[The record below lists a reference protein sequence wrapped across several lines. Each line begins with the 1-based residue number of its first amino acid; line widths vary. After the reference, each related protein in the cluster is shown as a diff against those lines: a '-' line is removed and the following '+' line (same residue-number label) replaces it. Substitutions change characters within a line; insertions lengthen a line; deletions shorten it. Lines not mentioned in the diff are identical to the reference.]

1 MKMNLQKNMF
11 DRRLRYKM
19 YKDGKKWVFASMAT
33 LSLIGAFLAGGTA
46 HADDQDVD
54 HSQTVDTSEQGNA
67 PNSESVV
74 VLSATPAS
82 SDATSEIVA
91 SSASEASSSAQTSSA
106 DAKGETSAS
115 LSAQSEALQSSD
127 ARTGETRSVASET
140 SATSSVATSSVA
152 SSASQASSAA
162 SSTASSTAVSSVA
175 SSAAGASYSVD
186 SAKSVAVVVTSI
198 VAEMHSVAAADSA
211 AIAASTTDNVV
222 RNTAM
227 EALVAHVVEEAS
239 GVAQSLNSAQYQ
251 ADHVKVEYANM
262 LMMTVYNVV
271 NNMTFELQQAIQ
283 MAAADKRGV
292 QEDVLERAQTAY
304 VNLDVSRFNASAK
317 LSAYGDLIVDA
328 PTNQFAKVVADLK
341 ATGLYDDFRF
351 VVDPVLDIAIN
362 NATNA
367 TTDAGKTDKANILGY
382 NATQIYNEFVTGG
395 TASKT
400 TTSTAKEGTGLTTW
414 TSNPSDDPTTTKKDG
429 YANPMTAKNMTDSE
443 IQDQLNSTQITADS
457 KDDTQYYN
465 LTGVKTSSGYEAAV
479 KPVAGNV
486 TYKYQMSLSGNFT
499 ITGKFFMSNH
509 SDSRVTKLPTVAG
522 QQNAFQGGA
531 AYPAGDFLG
540 LFLSPTDPG
549 TVGGT
554 NGDLGIGGLPDAVA
568 FGIDFFYNSNKGD
581 QQFGGYTNETA
592 LKNNYPVVGFRTT
605 DSTGTLTNGSTT
617 GTYSGAGYSGTGGL
631 MYTKN
636 TSSGSTYSSTTQ
648 NTVPQSILT
657 TGLPYF
663 LSYDA
668 KTHILTASLPKP
680 GSDSTPDASTDYV
693 TWQYKLSDALLARG
707 VLSIGLLGVTG
718 GNGAVMQASIDVS
731 QTDLVTG
738 KEMNFTGALVGKQ
751 VTVHYVD
758 ANGNKLADDTSF
770 TANVGSKI
778 GVANISPNYTID
790 DVAYGAPDM
799 GSLGIDSSKYN
810 LISAND
816 VTVSG
821 SKSNDIT
828 LVYGTRQTAT
838 VRYLLQDPVTNATSR
853 ASLSDVVLNGW
864 SNQAFSTAANYNK
877 ITTSVPGYSV
887 NTYYLTHDANFDT
900 IDDATKTQMIYLYL
914 VPNKQT
920 VTTTVKGLPT
930 SYTKQIQDGTTTQ
943 SVYTDAVY
951 NVVTPDDVAGYSV
964 QVTDASGKVV
974 YSKPY
979 NDKATVNKLSNIL
992 VPAAAANTN
1001 TAYTI
1006 TYTALSD
1013 SVKVFFTY
1021 TDPATHQKK
1030 PIDTK
1035 LIGLK
1040 TIANQPIQYTADGAP
1055 YIVMTGVTDQT
1066 VNFADIEN
1074 VAGGYSWDGQT
1085 PTVTNSKTKTT
1096 STAVVMTPDV
1106 EDAVTVNFT
1115 QAEVIATIYY
1125 LVERKDAKGNTYY
1138 ERFAPLGSGTAS
1150 TFIYKGYANTAM
1162 PADPATES
1170 QLYPSVS
1177 GYKFV
1182 RMNDGDNKE
1191 VVDATDA
1198 NGVTNVLSQLPI
1210 NVTSDTPIDDTPVGQ
1225 LTDADYLLTAG
1236 HASTKILTV
1245 NNWNNNVF
1253 VIYQAQP
1260 QTALV
1265 RYVDQNGNAVPVPDS
1280 APKTITGYTGAD
1292 YLKFGSYT
1300 DKNKM
1305 TQAVTKEIL
1314 TPSVTGYDTPTIT
1327 DTASVAGKVNSGKV
1341 DSEGQIIWTPQS
1353 VEVTNSGVFG
1363 TQNTTVITV
1372 VYQAQPQRATVS
1384 YVDNNGRAVIYTD
1397 ASGKPYSKTDVTGN
1411 VVDFGVNPDLP
1422 TELSGTTNENL
1433 VGKVT
1438 DAMKKAPAGYAY
1450 ASTTADAVF
1459 DDKPDNQ
1466 GDTQQVKVNF
1476 IAQAQTATV
1485 KYVYGTVDAN
1495 GKFTALGNVPN
1506 NLAVSL
1512 QGVTGQKLEDASQY
1526 GDAVT
1531 NKKIAGYTRVGIE
1544 QGNGVF
1550 LAGDNTIT
1558 VEYTAD
1564 EATLRVLYYLLD
1576 SDNKANSYQMSTR
1589 DSKLMWPGDVPT
1601 GLTADQL
1608 ADYQKTYTFEPGGTP
1623 AISLTALQ
1631 GLHTDDKIT
1640 LTNPS
1645 FKGYTLSTV
1654 DTDLSGLTLLS
1665 DGSYA
1670 VKAGT
1675 NAIAYYFRANM
1686 QIANVA
1692 FVDQQGNPIKGQD
1705 TRQVSGPSDSPI
1717 NTDNKIQGWTKT
1729 DDTISYFDD
1738 IDDVDGKSSQ
1748 STVNV
1753 PYAPDP
1759 QWRAI
1764 DVTYPAALGK
1774 ENITTPVVTDKS
1786 WTGQQFGK
1794 FDLKDYIVPGYTLL
1808 VDGSAMNELPAED
1821 ADATD
1826 NALDATTDA
1835 QVQVRHITYRADA
1848 APLVVHYYLQTADG
1862 KKTTTS
1868 VLPDSTYTDVKY
1880 VTDAVVDVTG
1890 LHAAVTAPTGYLVS
1904 DDMDV
1909 SGLKKSAAGVYT
1921 ENVGTNE
1928 ITFYLKAN
1936 KAKIDVTYTSDNT
1949 ADGLARF
1956 NDQVKQLN
1964 LTSSLE
1970 GYVGQNVNEVT
1981 GYEALLNQK
1990 VAGYSFGKAT
2000 INGVDYNTLEGA
2012 LAAVDELKIPT
2023 MDDQGNITNANNT
2036 IQITFAADEQRVN
2049 VEFYVNQYANVV
2061 ENGVLTKK
2069 SIGSPEKMP
2078 GSDQQTI
2085 TIAGRTNEAVS
2096 YAAIQK
2102 YLSDATSGFTKYV
2115 YDQTEGKNQAPSDQV
2130 SVFDADANV
2139 DQVVK
2144 LAYEGKSTTYVAIL
2158 LSTDQAS
2165 AFSSTKTTDFL
2176 GVQQYLKAAD
2186 GTLIRDSKGNPISI
2200 VGKDTSGYLVPLG
2213 MGNNSTSIVKN
2224 LGNFSIAKS
2233 TTDTTPLIMVETTA
2247 GTENPWSNV
2256 MTISGTASAPAAA
2269 QTASGTGNS
2278 IVVVKVNNATIQLP
2292 GTTETIP
2299 YGSGVDS
2306 KGNPGQSTWNYFYV
2320 TMRVQKDANG
2330 QTVYVDEQTGKTYTA
2345 ADLSSGKTVI
2355 SRTET
2360 GLDLALDGYF
2370 YDTSGQ
2376 NSISYPGVYYN
2387 GSYGYVSDQSPWAIA
2402 YTTLPSQVQAG
2413 DDNSAQWI
2421 TSARDSTK
2429 PVYGVFYYLKDAMQR
2444 LDVSYKTTD
2453 GKSLHDT
2460 LSITGK
2466 ANTDVSTSE
2475 NYQDALDIDKALQ
2488 SSGYRRVSTADPMA
2502 GLKFDTV
2509 GVLPQVDS
2517 SNHIKYDGKG
2527 NVLFDTNGDYVP
2539 QDVTYVYQ
2547 PYVQQAKVKV
2557 QILDDAGKVVCEK
2570 EIPLADG
2577 IVGGTID
2584 TSSVT
2589 QGMKGYHLVRN
2600 DLAKTN
2606 TYNATGG
2613 QDSGVDSD
2621 PDVLYLQY
2629 VRDKQAVQV
2638 NFVDANGKTLQNSV
2652 LLTNDDATSAGSK
2665 IDYATVVK
2673 TIPGYK
2679 TILSDATLAQTNFD
2693 LVDNHGEMGSD
2704 GTQAGFD
2711 ATPKQ
2716 LNIVYQADAA
2726 KINVVYRVQ
2735 QMAQDGTPIPGVFK
2749 TVTPSGTQSSIVGN
2763 FDGTY
2768 TLQTYNPDLAKQG
2781 YTFDDTL
2788 SGAITWSDGK
2798 TETGVDTLGDVTT
2811 YPNGAGPDGITKQG
2825 AISKTYTFD
2834 ENDTQDTARTVYVTY
2849 RPEKYVFDIVYLV
2862 VDSTGNHHDVLVQE
2876 SGYAGGFY
2884 SYNSPTLPLPAYIT
2898 AGADQGNL
2906 NGPYGPQVNGFGLV
2920 WDATAGK
2927 WTDPDG
2933 LDTLRDEHDNVISV
2947 KPHLVIRY
2955 TPKTMSVT
2963 ANYVLVD
2970 KNGNPVKGVVD
2981 PSKPAEG
2988 DNLADVYV
2996 HGNAVSTGA
3005 MGNAIVE
3012 DKDWYAV
3019 DTNGTVDK
3027 TKEITNIEESIKGY
3041 KLVNAGGDWTSSA
3054 LTFDFDADGDGAHD
3068 IVPATWQAYVK
3079 YAQDV
3084 YEPYRLKQNAE
3095 ADAFNKANAVDIAAG
3110 KIAAESKLEAWN
3122 LDNIQSTWSELGW
3135 NQNNNYDAV
3144 EYNEAAKKFNVD
3156 NADQIKLGVEAGGLA
3171 ERNIVDTTKTSI
3183 VHEYQPAVNYVTFK
3197 YQVDPTITY
3206 TYKDSKG
3213 NVIDKGETVEGADG
3227 NLRYKSDN
3235 SPYIIHVTPTML
3247 VNGGGEYTV
3256 KDTEADIAG
3265 FTRSDSGA
3273 LTFTAQPQKVVTS
3286 YVVDEANSAATKA
3299 ALTDKLPGT
3308 DAVMVDPTTYN
3319 VAADGTKT
3327 AVAGTDYTVNAT
3339 GKGAIPAGYI
3349 VSGIS
3354 YNGKTI
3360 AVYNPTLKAL
3370 VAGDD
3375 SAGTTVFTEAQE
3387 AVLAK
3392 SDAQPENDVVYTLLA
3407 KPQPLKVTYSY
3418 TTAGP
3423 TGWTAPKD
3431 AIKPSVA
3438 APETVQT
3445 DDTYTVEV
3453 PTVDGYKASI
3463 KVTEADGTST
3473 TYAATDFAKL
3483 TTADFTMPDGGR
3495 KYDVVYTPLQHN
3507 LNISYQMP
3515 ANSVP
3520 MTQTTAP
3527 TQIVYTDQ
3535 KVDLNKQF
3543 GNADGPLAS
3552 LIPVGYR
3559 VSRIVVNGVDQAKQ
3573 TWLDS
3578 GAVMQNA
3585 DNTIVYVL
3593 SAMPQNLQV
3602 NYIFKNGNDNV
3613 SDAAKKKLD
3622 GLTFK
3627 QTTPAGNAYAT
3638 TLDKNSY
3645 ATNATFNLNVPTI
3658 DGYKAVVTMGG
3669 QSVSATNITM
3679 LGTGMTF
3686 DVTYV
3691 PQAQAVT
3698 KSFNGP
3704 AAALNRIAKADRTK
3718 VISDET
3724 TTATDLS
3731 FTVPADGPSDVP
3743 AGYKIDH
3750 ITVDGKNVNS
3760 GDTFKVLAIV
3770 AGTTNNNIEYWLV
3783 PTEQLVTVDYQYI
3796 PTDETKYPNWQ
3807 RPETTI
3813 EPGTTET
3820 KYATDSQYTIP
3831 VTVVPGYTAEI
3842 VEIAA
3847 TATFSD
3853 AGVKTLNDYSGAQMA
3868 KTFTMD
3874 SVSHHYV
3881 VLYTPNKQTM
3891 NVYFKMAKVD
3901 ANGNYDVTQADSFAD
3916 ANGAAPGQITGFS
3929 DESVDSAYVAK
3940 HVVSEGVDMPTVAG
3954 YKIANADKPY
3964 VPDARFDTDETK
3976 PQKAYYFYTPDK
3988 VQKAN
3993 LTFTYA
3999 QGYDATAAPKL
4010 PAALSVK
4017 DGLTGT
4023 LVSFTKADGSTLK
4036 DADLYVPGY
4045 TYVISSPDNGY
4056 TSLTN
4061 LPKYTDADDVQ
4072 EFTVTY
4078 TPIMQQVGFIQ
4089 TGLDTTPAG
4098 LPKLVGYTGGKLG
4111 TDWAASAVDVD
4122 GNTEYGVVTANSSF
4136 DDVQP
4141 MLHVAGYE
4149 DPTFTV
4155 NYSDGTKDEIK
4166 TWAELK
4172 DVTLAMKAGATSDH
4186 ELTVK
4191 SITVN
4196 YTKSNQEAVVRNLVG
4211 TGDAQVDNFAGKN
4224 WLGTGL
4230 SGTAITLNVTDA
4242 DLAAFKPGY
4251 SYTVNGFATL
4261 ADALANNAK
4270 YDYTDN
4276 GSATAADDSEKTYF
4290 DVVYTA
4296 NQQSVP
4302 VNYVVKDSK
4311 GNTLSGD
4318 KLLFTKN
4325 FSNIVG
4331 KTDESFSD
4339 ADVMTLTSDAMK
4351 QAGYAVA
4358 ILDSK
4363 GNAIPNTMNPD
4374 ELIATLKS
4382 MSFSMA
4388 TQAQWQDGFT
4398 VQYSPLAT
4406 KAMVHY
4412 QVDASVTNKPTVSA
4426 DTPIN
4431 GFVGENYEFNAIPK
4445 IPGYTI
4451 LVTRDDGALN
4461 DKGNYDATQNSISG
4475 TFNAAD
4481 IAEDA
4486 VANYT
4491 VTYIPSSQNIK
4502 LHYDVTEPAGMSVPD
4517 NVILPG
4523 DSTPAVTTDTA
4534 YSLSSKP
4541 TPGYVI
4547 SGVRV
4552 NNLDS
4557 SGNYVKTE
4565 YSLAEIE
4572 NMPTKTVDQQTAGMK
4587 IYELPN
4593 GATVALSEFNAAG
4606 VPSVVTFGNTAK
4618 VANDGQLQTS
4628 SYDVVLTPTEQQYTA
4643 DYSWADATA
4652 PHGDKT
4658 LHANVAATLVYT
4670 DQGYSL
4676 EVPGVAG
4683 YKVSVEGKAA
4693 NGSLTGDIAKRIV
4706 NGKLALQMGSENIDY
4721 KIVYTAL
4728 PQYIKISYDTSL
4740 LTDAELADV
4749 KAKQTDL
4756 TDGSIDGQTDLKLND
4771 ATNVTYANAMVNVPD
4786 GYIFMVV
4793 DAKGQVVDTT
4803 GASMTD
4809 DSKGPFL
4816 VDQAKT
4822 LDLSQLTNTFAVDAD
4837 GKLLNDTYRVIY
4849 VPAMQD
4855 QDITF
4860 VTPVDPITNKAT
4872 EVPALPQ
4879 RSAGTKIAFGNLDL
4893 SAQEIPGYT
4902 MQIHK
4907 ATATGELVTVDDL
4920 ANELADSTAA
4930 NFETNDKGEIS
4941 SVDTAPQNYV
4951 VTYVANKDQKASL
4964 KIVNKP
4970 VSASDLS
4977 IVDPITNGETDAK
4990 VNFGITQK
4998 DLYVPG
5004 YTFVVTLDGD
5014 KDAEPVNI
5022 DDLFFT
5028 RDETDNQAYTVTYT
5042 PISQTV
5048 HVNYL
5053 PGGLTAEQQASVPGS
5068 VADFTLS
5075 GNTDTAYASATVSG
5089 ATSAVV
5095 SGRPGYTFEITAGT
5109 GSSASV
5115 VVSSAASDT
5124 SYDFAGSSAGSF
5136 VVSGVADSMGV
5147 ASSEGLVTPEYDVTY
5162 TALPQEMNVTYSVAG
5177 DVTDAQ
5183 QKYVDATTTDNPKV
5197 MTATT
5202 DALLSVATATTMIIR
5217 HVDGYTFMIY
5227 KKKADGT
5234 RGEALDMKPQTS
5246 DFDLATNA
5254 LTSGQ
5259 LFAVGADGKLTMPGY
5274 DVVYTPD
5281 QQKAT
5286 VVFKDLTTGETLT
5299 ASEVALTGT
5308 SDGDM
5313 DFTDAKV
5320 TLAGL
5325 EAKHYYVVTD
5335 LPASEAFDH
5344 ADNENQTITVE
5355 LRHEIADHS
5364 ETKTVTSTVT
5374 YEGVKPAQAAS
5385 EKTATVTHTYQTDEV
5400 TDDRI
5405 QAADSAK
5412 YADDAK
5418 YKADT
5423 YAVATDDDATIDAQ
5437 MGDLTFSDVK
5447 SPVVPGYTAD
5457 KLTVQNKTATK
5468 VAADG
5473 TVGYDDVQSVVTYA
5487 PNDQTVKVHYDNTDL
5502 TPNQQNSVPN
5512 GGSDFT
5518 LTGKTDAP
5526 YETATVN
5533 GGPTTVPAVPGY
5545 TFTVTSNGKTTFTS
5559 DDKNPTYDFKSATD
5573 GHVFTVTEDGLT
5585 DGDYTITY
5593 TPNEVTGQVI
5603 VIDDE
5608 KNESI
5613 QTDNLNGKTDAD
5625 VVYDSAATIKNFTDQ
5640 GYVLVSNDLSDAKTY
5655 NADDAN
5661 NRFEIHLKHNTADG
5675 TGTPTTTVRHT
5686 TITTPDGKTTT
5697 VDQTVEVTPHFSVDQ
5712 VTKTR
5717 VPDGDLADKTKYDN
5731 TETPWFEENDKTPE
5745 GTVGVTDFDKK
5756 TGTPTFG
5763 DVDVPNVPGYTVV
5776 RTNEPNGD
5784 QTVTYTANEA
5794 KAQVV
5799 YVDDTT
5805 SDTLKTADIKGVT
5818 DAEMD
5823 YNSDDVIADYK
5834 SQGYVLVSDGF
5845 AEGTKYDNVDD
5856 SKTDSQVFEVHL
5868 KHNTADGTDTP
5879 TTVVRHTTITT
5890 PDGKTTTVDQTVDVT
5905 PHFSVDQVTKTRVPD
5920 EELDNDKKY
5929 DNTETPWFE
5938 ENDKTP
5944 EGTVGATDF
5953 DKNTGTPTFGDVD
5966 VPDVP
5971 GYTIVRTPN
5980 DPAKPNGDQT
5990 VTYAA
5995 NEAKVQVVYV
6005 DDVTG
6010 DTLKTVDVKG
6020 VTDAKID
6027 YNSDDVIADY
6037 ESQGYVLVSDGF
6049 AEGTKYDNIDDS
6061 KTDSQVFEVHL
6072 KHNTADGTGEPTT
6085 VVRHTT
6091 IKTPHGEPTT
6101 VDQTVEV
6108 TPHFSVDQVTKTR
6121 VPDDELNDKTK
6132 YDNTETPW
6140 FEEHDKTPTGT
6151 TGATDFDKN
6160 TGTPTFGDVDV
6171 PEVPGY
6177 TVVRT
6182 PNDPSQPNG
6191 DQTVTYTANGVTGQ
6205 VVVIDDATGKPVQT
6219 DELTGNTDAD
6229 VVYDSAAT
6237 IKHFTDMGYVL
6248 VSNDLSDAKMYN
6260 ADDAKN
6266 RFEIH
6271 LKHNTADG
6279 TGTPTTT
6286 VRHTTITTP
6295 DGKKTT
6301 VDQTIEITPHYSVDQ
6316 VTGERVPDG
6325 DLDDKTKYDNTE
6337 TPWFEEHDKTPD
6349 GTNGVTGFDKKTG
6362 TPTFGDVD
6370 VPEVPG
6376 YTPVRTS
6383 EPNGD
6388 QTVTYV
6394 ANYVTGK
6401 VVVIDDVTGATLRT
6415 DDLAGKTDANVDYDS
6430 AATIKNFTDKGYVLV
6445 SNDLSDAKTYNF
6457 DAAKNVFEIHLK
6469 HDTMD
6474 GTGTP
6479 TTVVRHTTIQT
6490 PDGKTVTVEQI
6501 VEVTPHYSVD
6511 KVTGERVP
6519 DDQLGDDTKY
6529 ANTETPWFESH
6540 DKTSTDITGM
6550 TGFDE
6555 KTGTPTFGEV
6565 AVPTIPGYKMVRTN
6579 EPNGDQVVTFVP
6591 DGSAVV
6597 ETSNNVQPVATV
6609 ATPQTTIAT
6618 PSRMIPMNNVVA
6630 GTPAPT
6636 TNTVDGELPVFVE
6649 TVNNTPVVN
6658 KDNLWIHEIPDDKD
6672 GDIAN
6677 LNSLND
6683 MSWRTSDPYLVAM
6696 LIAALAAAGMFG
6708 VLLAFYRRREAV
6720 ERKLAERRED

>member
-1 MKMNLQKNMF
+1 M
-11 DRRLRYKM
+11 
-19 YKDGKKWVFASMAT
+19 
-33 LSLIGAFLAGGTA
+33 
-46 HADDQDVD
+46 
-54 HSQTVDTSEQGNA
+54 
-67 PNSESVV
+67 
-74 VLSATPAS
+74 
-82 SDATSEIVA
+82 
-91 SSASEASSSAQTSSA
+91 
-106 DAKGETSAS
+106 
-115 LSAQSEALQSSD
+115 
-127 ARTGETRSVASET
+127 
-140 SATSSVATSSVA
+140 
-152 SSASQASSAA
+152 
-162 SSTASSTAVSSVA
+162 
-175 SSAAGASYSVD
+175 
-186 SAKSVAVVVTSI
+186 
-198 VAEMHSVAAADSA
+198 
-211 AIAASTTDNVV
+211 
-222 RNTAM
+222 
-227 EALVAHVVEEAS
+227 
-239 GVAQSLNSAQYQ
+239 
-251 ADHVKVEYANM
+251 
-262 LMMTVYNVV
+262 
-271 NNMTFELQQAIQ
+271 
-283 MAAADKRGV
+283 
-292 QEDVLERAQTAY
+292 
-304 VNLDVSRFNASAK
+304 
-317 LSAYGDLIVDA
+317 
-328 PTNQFAKVVADLK
+328 
-341 ATGLYDDFRF
+341 
-351 VVDPVLDIAIN
+351 
-362 NATNA
+362 
-367 TTDAGKTDKANILGY
+367 
-382 NATQIYNEFVTGG
+382 
-395 TASKT
+395 
-400 TTSTAKEGTGLTTW
+400 
-414 TSNPSDDPTTTKKDG
+414 
-429 YANPMTAKNMTDSE
+429 
-443 IQDQLNSTQITADS
+443 
-457 KDDTQYYN
+457 
-465 LTGVKTSSGYEAAV
+465 
-479 KPVAGNV
+479 
-486 TYKYQMSLSGNFT
+486 
-499 ITGKFFMSNH
+499 
-509 SDSRVTKLPTVAG
+509 
-522 QQNAFQGGA
+522 
-531 AYPAGDFLG
+531 
-540 LFLSPTDPG
+540 
-549 TVGGT
+549 
-554 NGDLGIGGLPDAVA
+554 
-568 FGIDFFYNSNKGD
+568 
-581 QQFGGYTNETA
+581 
-592 LKNNYPVVGFRTT
+592 KNNYPVVGFRTT
-605 DSTGTLTNGSTT
+605 DSTGTLTNGATT

-636 TSSGSTYSSTTQ
+636 TSTGSTYSSSTAD
-648 NTVPQSILT
+648 TVPQSILT

-668 KTHILTASLPKP
+668 KTHVLTASLPKP

-731 QTDLVTG
+731 QTDPVTG

-979 NDKATVNKLSNIL
+979 NDKASVNKLSNIL

-1006 TYTALSD
+1006 TYKALSD

-1066 VNFADIEN
+1066 VNFSDIEN

-1085 PTVTNSKTKTT
+1085 PTVTDSKTKTT

-1182 RMNDGDNKE
+1182 RMNPDGT
-1191 VVDATDA
+1191 VVDATA
-1198 NGVTNVLSQLPI
+1198 NGVTNVLSRLPI
-1210 NVTSDTPIDDTPVGQ
+1210 QVTSDTPIDNTPVDQ
-1225 LTDADYLLTAG
+1225 LTDADYILNEG
-1236 HASTKILTV
+1236 HESTQILTV
-1245 NNWNNNVF
+1245 NNWDNNVF

-1300 DKNKM
+1300 DKNGT
-1305 TQAVTKEIL
+1305 TQTVSKAIL

-1372 VYQAQPQRATVS
+1372 VYQAQPQRAAVS

-1512 QGVTGQKLEDASQY
+1512 QGVTGQKFEDASQY

-1589 DSKLMWPGDVPT
+1589 DSKLMWPGDVPA

-1794 FDLKDYIVPGYTLL
+1794 FELTKYIVPGYTLL

-1826 NALDATTDA
+1826 NTLDATADA
-1835 QVQVRHITYRADA
+1835 QVQVHHITYRADA

-1880 VTDAVVDVTG
+1880 VTDAVVDVAG

-1909 SGLKKSAAGVYT
+1909 TGLKQSATGVYT

-1928 ITFYLKAN
+1928 LTFYLKAN

-1949 ADGLARF
+1949 ADGLTRF
-1956 NDQVKQLN
+1956 NDQVKKLN

-1970 GYVGQNVNEVT
+1970 GYVGQNVNEVS

-2012 LAAVDELKIPT
+2012 LAAVDELKIPA
-2023 MDDQGNITNANNT
+2023 MDDQGKITKANNT
-2036 IQITFAADEQRVN
+2036 IQIMYAADEQRVN

-2069 SIGSPEKMP
+2069 SIGNPEKMP

-2085 TIAGRTNEAVS
+2085 TIAGRTNETVS
-2096 YAAIQK
+2096 YTTIQK
-2102 YLSDATSGFTKYV
+2102 FLSDATSGFSKYV

-2186 GTLIRDSKGNPISI
+2186 GTLIRDSNGNPISI

-2233 TTDTTPLIMVETTA
+2233 TTDTTSLIMVETTA
-2247 GTENPWSNV
+2247 GTENPWANV
-2256 MTISGTASAPAAA
+2256 MTISGTASAPATA
-2269 QTASGTGNS
+2269 QTVAGTGNS
-2278 IVVVKVNNATIQLP
+2278 IVVVRVNNATIQLP

-2330 QTVYVDEQTGKTYTA
+2330 QTIYVDDQTGKTYTA

-2413 DDNSAQWI
+2413 DDNYAQFI

-2444 LDVSYKTTD
+2444 LDVSYQTTD
-2453 GKSLHDT
+2453 GKTLHDT

-2475 NYQDALDIDKALQ
+2475 KYQDALDIDKALQ

-2547 PYVQQAKVKV
+2547 PYVQQAKVRV
-2557 QILDDAGKVVCEK
+2557 QILDDDKNVVSTK
-2570 EIPLADG
+2570 DIPLADG

-2589 QGMKGYHLVRN
+2589 PGMTGYHLVRN
-2600 DLAKTN
+2600 DLAETH

-2613 QDSGVDSD
+2613 NDSGVDSD
-2621 PDVLYLQY
+2621 PDILYLQY

-2638 NFVDANGKTLQNSV
+2638 NFVVKDAEGNVTKTLKKSV
-2652 LLTNDDATSAGSK
+2652 LLTNDNATLAGTK
-2665 IDYATVVK
+2665 IDYSSIVK
-2673 TIPGYK
+2673 EIPGYS
-2679 TILSDATLAQTNFD
+2679 TVLSDATLAQTNFD

-2704 GTQAGFD
+2704 GTQAAFD

-2906 NGPYGPQVNGFGLV
+2906 NGPYGPQVNGFGLA
-2920 WDATAGK
+2920 WDATDGK

-3095 ADAFNKANAVDIAAG
+3095 ADAFNKVNAVDIAAG

-3273 LTFTAQPQKVVTS
+3273 LTFTRNAYVASGILPDTNINVTFTAQPQKVVTS

-3327 AVAGTDYTVNAT
+3327 AVVGTDYTVNAT
-3339 GKGAIPAGYI
+3339 GKGAIPAGYV

-3375 SAGTTVFTEAQE
+3375 PAGTAVFTEAQE

-3431 AIKPSVA
+3431 AIKPSVV
-3438 APETVQT
+3438 APETVRT
-3445 DDTYTVEV
+3445 DETYTVEV

-3463 KVTEADGTST
+3463 KVTEADGTSV
-3473 TYAATDFAKL
+3473 TYSSTDFEALKQ
-3483 TTADFTMPDGGR
+3483 TSSNFTMSDGGR
-3495 KYDVVYTPLQHN
+3495 EYDVVYTPLQHN
-3507 LNISYQMP
+3507 LNILYKMP

-3535 KVDLNKQF
+3535 KIDLKKQF
-3543 GNADGPLAS
+3543 SSEDGPLAS
-3552 LIPVGYR
+3552 LIPVGYC
-3559 VSRIVVNGVDQAKQ
+3559 VSRIVVNDVDQAKQ

-3613 SDAAKKKLD
+3613 NAAAKAKLD

-3627 QTTPAGNAYAT
+3627 QSTPTGNAYAT

-3691 PQAQAVT
+3691 PQAQTVT

-3724 TTATDLS
+3724 TTATDLP
-3731 FTVPADGPSDVP
+3731 FTVPSDGPSDVP

-3750 ITVDGKNVNS
+3750 IEVDGKTVVA
-3760 GDTFKVLAIV
+3760 GDTFKVLANV

-3796 PTDETKYPNWQ
+3796 PKDETKYPSWQ

-3820 KYATDSQYTIP
+3820 KYVTDSQYTIP

-3874 SVSHHYV
+3874 AVSHHYV

-3901 ANGNYDVTQADSFAD
+3901 ADGKYDVSQRDSFAD
-3916 ANGAAPGQITGFS
+3916 ANGVAPGQITGFS
-3929 DESVDSAYVAK
+3929 DEAVDSAYVVK
-3940 HVVSEGVDMPTVAG
+3940 HVASENVTMPTVAG
-3954 YKIANADKPY
+3954 YKIANETTPY
-3964 VPDARFDTDETK
+3964 VDASDSKFDTDDTT

-3993 LTFTYA
+3993 LMFTYA

-4010 PAALSVK
+4010 PAAFSVK

-4111 TDWAASAVDVD
+4111 TDWAASVVDAD

-4196 YTKSNQEAVVRNLVG
+4196 YTKSNQEAVVRNLVV

-4261 ADALANNAK
+4261 ADALANNDK

-4363 GNAIPNTMNPD
+4363 GNAIANTTNPD

-4572 NMPTKTVDQQTAGMK
+4572 NMLTKTVDQQTAGMK

-4593 GATVALSEFNAAG
+4593 GATVALGEFNAAG

-4658 LHANVAATLVYT
+4658 LHANVTATLVYT

-4693 NGSLTGDIAKRIV
+4693 NGSLTGDIANRIV

-4728 PQYIKISYDTSL
+4728 PQHIKISYDTSL

-4749 KAKQTDL
+4749 KANQTDL

-4771 ATNVTYANAMVNVPD
+4771 ATNVTYANATVNVPD

-4816 VDQAKT
+4816 VNQAKT
-4822 LDLSQLTNTFAVDAD
+4822 LDLSQLKNTFAVDAD

-4964 KIVNKP
+4964 KIANKP

-4977 IVDPITNGETDAK
+4977 LVDPITNGETDAK

-5320 TLAGL
+5320 TLVGLEAKHYYVVTDLPASEAFDHADNEDQTITVELRHEIADHSETKMVTSTVTYEGVKPAQAASEKTATVTHTYQTDEVTNDRILAADSAKYADDAKYKADTYAVATDDDATIDAQTGDLTFNDVKSPVVPGYTADKLTVQNKTATKVAADGTVSYDDVATVVNYTAHAQKATVVFKDLTTGETLTASDVALAGTSDGDMDFTDAKATLAGL

-5364 ETKTVTSTVT
+5364 ETKMVTSTVT

-5385 EKTATVTHTYQTDEV
+5385 EKTATITHTYQTDEV
-5400 TDDRI
+5400 TNDRI

-5423 YAVATDDDATIDAQ
+5423 YTVATDDDATIDAQ
-5437 MGDLTFSDVK
+5437 TGDLTFNDVK

-5487 PNDQTVKVHYDNTDL
+5487 PNDQTVKVHYDNTNL
-5502 TPNQQNSVPN
+5502 TPNQQHSVP
-5512 GGSDFT
+5512 GGESDFT
-5518 LTGKTDAP
+5518 MTGKTDTP
-5526 YETATVN
+5526 YDTATVK

-5545 TFTVTSNGKTTFTS
+5545 TFTVTSNGKTIFTS
-5559 DDKNPTYDFKSATD
+5559 DDKNPTYDFKTVTD
-5573 GHVFTVTEDGLT
+5573 GHKFTVTGDGLT

-5593 TPNEVTGQVI
+5593 TPKTVTGQVV
-5603 VIDDE
+5603 VIDDAT
-5608 KNESI
+5608 K
-5613 QTDNLNGKTDAD
+5613 QQVQDPDNLTGETDTD
-5625 VVYDSAATIKNFTDQ
+5625 VVYDSAATIKKYRDK
-5640 GYVLVSNDLSDAKTY
+5640 GYVLVSNDLSEAKTY
-5655 NADDAN
+5655 NADN
-5661 NRFEIHLKHNTADG
+5661 TMNHFEIHLKHRVADG
-5675 TGTPTTTVRHT
+5675 VGEPTTTVRRT
-5686 TITTPDGKTTT
+5686 TITTPDGNTTT
-5697 VDQTVEVTPHFSVDQ
+5697 VEQVVEVTPHYSVDQ
-5712 VTKTR
+5712 VTGER
-5717 VPDGDLADKTKYDN
+5717 VPDDDLNNKTKYDE
-5731 TETPWFEENDKTPE
+5731 TETPWFAPNDTTDKTVT
-5745 GTVGVTDFDKK
+5745 GVGVTGFDKT

-5763 DVDVPNVPGYTVV
+5763 DVTVPDVPGYTVV
-5776 RTNEPNGD
+5776 RTPVDTAKPNGD
-5784 QTVTYTANEA
+5784 QTVTYKANDA

-5805 SDTLKTADIKGVT
+5805 NATLRTDDVAGVT
-5818 DAEMD
+5818 DAEID
-5823 YNSDDVIADYK
+5823 YNSDDVIKDYVSK
-5834 SQGYVLVSDGF
+5834 GYVLVSDGF
-5845 AEGTKYDNVDD
+5845 AEGTKYDNADD
-5856 SKTDSQVFEVHL
+5856 TQTDSQV
-5868 KHNTADGTDTP
+5868 
-5879 TTVVRHTTITT
+5879 
-5890 PDGKTTTVDQTVDVT
+5890 
-5905 PHFSVDQVTKTRVPD
+5905 
-5920 EELDNDKKY
+5920 
-5929 DNTETPWFE
+5929 
-5938 ENDKTP
+5938 
-5944 EGTVGATDF
+5944 
-5953 DKNTGTPTFGDVD
+5953 
-5966 VPDVP
+5966 
-5971 GYTIVRTPN
+5971 
-5980 DPAKPNGDQT
+5980 
-5990 VTYAA
+5990 
-5995 NEAKVQVVYV
+5995 
-6005 DDVTG
+6005 
-6010 DTLKTVDVKG
+6010 
-6020 VTDAKID
+6020 
-6027 YNSDDVIADY
+6027 
-6037 ESQGYVLVSDGF
+6037 
-6049 AEGTKYDNIDDS
+6049 
-6061 KTDSQVFEVHL
+6061 
-6072 KHNTADGTGEPTT
+6072 
-6085 VVRHTT
+6085 
-6091 IKTPHGEPTT
+6091 
-6101 VDQTVEV
+6101 
-6108 TPHFSVDQVTKTR
+6108 
-6121 VPDDELNDKTK
+6121 
-6132 YDNTETPW
+6132 
-6140 FEEHDKTPTGT
+6140 
-6151 TGATDFDKN
+6151 
-6160 TGTPTFGDVDV
+6160 
-6171 PEVPGY
+6171 
-6177 TVVRT
+6177 
-6182 PNDPSQPNG
+6182 
-6191 DQTVTYTANGVTGQ
+6191 
-6205 VVVIDDATGKPVQT
+6205 
-6219 DELTGNTDAD
+6219 
-6229 VVYDSAAT
+6229 
-6237 IKHFTDMGYVL
+6237 
-6248 VSNDLSDAKMYN
+6248 
-6260 ADDAKN
+6260 
-6266 RFEIH
+6266 FEIH

-6301 VDQTIEITPHYSVDQ
+6301 VDQTVEITPHYSVDQ

-6349 GTNGVTGFDKKTG
+6349 GTNGVTGFDQSTG

-6401 VVVIDDVTGATLRT
+6401 VVVIDDVTGSTLRT

-6430 AATIKNFTDKGYVLV
+6430 AATIKNFMDKGYVLV

-6565 AVPTIPGYKMVRTN
+6565 AVPNIPGYKMVRTN
-6579 EPNGDQVVTFVP
+6579 EPNGDQVVTFVT

-6618 PSRMIPMNNVVA
+6618 PSRMTPMNNVVT

-6649 TVNNTPVVN
+6649 TVDNTPVVN

>member
-140 SATSSVATSSVA
+140 SSTSSVATSSVA

-1363 TQNTTVITV
+1363 TPNTTVITV

-1512 QGVTGQKLEDASQY
+1512 QGVTGQKFEDASQY

-1904 DDMDV
+1904 DHMDV

-2557 QILDDAGKVVCEK
+2557 QILDDAGKVVSEK

-3273 LTFTAQPQKVVTS
+3273 LTFTRNAYVASGILPDTNINVTFTAQPQKVVTS

-3750 ITVDGKNVNS
+3750 ITVDGKTVNS

-3831 VTVVPGYTAEI
+3831 VMVVPGYTAEI

-4363 GNAIPNTMNPD
+4363 GNAIANTMNPD

-4606 VPSVVTFGNTAK
+4606 VPSVLTFGNTAK

-5183 QKYVDATTTDNPKV
+5183 QKYV
-5197 MTATT
+5197 MQ
-5202 DALLSVATATTMIIR
+5202 LRQII
-5217 HVDGYTFMIY
+5217 
-5227 KKKADGT
+5227 
-5234 RGEALDMKPQTS
+5234 
-5246 DFDLATNA
+5246 
-5254 LTSGQ
+5254 
-5259 LFAVGADGKLTMPGY
+5259 
-5274 DVVYTPD
+5274 
-5281 QQKAT
+5281 
-5286 VVFKDLTTGETLT
+5286 
-5299 ASEVALTGT
+5299 
-5308 SDGDM
+5308 
-5313 DFTDAKV
+5313 
-5320 TLAGL
+5320 
-5325 EAKHYYVVTD
+5325 
-5335 LPASEAFDH
+5335 
-5344 ADNENQTITVE
+5344 
-5355 LRHEIADHS
+5355 LR
-5364 ETKTVTSTVT
+5364 
-5374 YEGVKPAQAAS
+5374 
-5385 EKTATVTHTYQTDEV
+5385 
-5400 TDDRI
+5400 
-5405 QAADSAK
+5405 
-5412 YADDAK
+5412 
-5418 YKADT
+5418 
-5423 YAVATDDDATIDAQ
+5423 
-5437 MGDLTFSDVK
+5437 L
-5447 SPVVPGYTAD
+5447 
-5457 KLTVQNKTATK
+5457 
-5468 VAADG
+5468 
-5473 TVGYDDVQSVVTYA
+5473 
-5487 PNDQTVKVHYDNTDL
+5487 
-5502 TPNQQNSVPN
+5502 
-5512 GGSDFT
+5512 
-5518 LTGKTDAP
+5518 
-5526 YETATVN
+5526 
-5533 GGPTTVPAVPGY
+5533 
-5545 TFTVTSNGKTTFTS
+5545 
-5559 DDKNPTYDFKSATD
+5559 
-5573 GHVFTVTEDGLT
+5573 
-5585 DGDYTITY
+5585 
-5593 TPNEVTGQVI
+5593 
-5603 VIDDE
+5603 
-5608 KNESI
+5608 
-5613 QTDNLNGKTDAD
+5613 
-5625 VVYDSAATIKNFTDQ
+5625 
-5640 GYVLVSNDLSDAKTY
+5640 
-5655 NADDAN
+5655 
-5661 NRFEIHLKHNTADG
+5661 
-5675 TGTPTTTVRHT
+5675 
-5686 TITTPDGKTTT
+5686 
-5697 VDQTVEVTPHFSVDQ
+5697 
-5712 VTKTR
+5712 
-5717 VPDGDLADKTKYDN
+5717 
-5731 TETPWFEENDKTPE
+5731 
-5745 GTVGVTDFDKK
+5745 
-5756 TGTPTFG
+5756 
-5763 DVDVPNVPGYTVV
+5763 
-5776 RTNEPNGD
+5776 
-5784 QTVTYTANEA
+5784 
-5794 KAQVV
+5794 
-5799 YVDDTT
+5799 
-5805 SDTLKTADIKGVT
+5805 
-5818 DAEMD
+5818 
-5823 YNSDDVIADYK
+5823 
-5834 SQGYVLVSDGF
+5834 
-5845 AEGTKYDNVDD
+5845 
-5856 SKTDSQVFEVHL
+5856 
-5868 KHNTADGTDTP
+5868 
-5879 TTVVRHTTITT
+5879 
-5890 PDGKTTTVDQTVDVT
+5890 
-5905 PHFSVDQVTKTRVPD
+5905 
-5920 EELDNDKKY
+5920 
-5929 DNTETPWFE
+5929 
-5938 ENDKTP
+5938 
-5944 EGTVGATDF
+5944 
-5953 DKNTGTPTFGDVD
+5953 
-5966 VPDVP
+5966 
-5971 GYTIVRTPN
+5971 
-5980 DPAKPNGDQT
+5980 
-5990 VTYAA
+5990 
-5995 NEAKVQVVYV
+5995 
-6005 DDVTG
+6005 
-6010 DTLKTVDVKG
+6010 
-6020 VTDAKID
+6020 
-6027 YNSDDVIADY
+6027 
-6037 ESQGYVLVSDGF
+6037 
-6049 AEGTKYDNIDDS
+6049 
-6061 KTDSQVFEVHL
+6061 
-6072 KHNTADGTGEPTT
+6072 
-6085 VVRHTT
+6085 
-6091 IKTPHGEPTT
+6091 
-6101 VDQTVEV
+6101 
-6108 TPHFSVDQVTKTR
+6108 
-6121 VPDDELNDKTK
+6121 
-6132 YDNTETPW
+6132 
-6140 FEEHDKTPTGT
+6140 
-6151 TGATDFDKN
+6151 
-6160 TGTPTFGDVDV
+6160 
-6171 PEVPGY
+6171 
-6177 TVVRT
+6177 
-6182 PNDPSQPNG
+6182 
-6191 DQTVTYTANGVTGQ
+6191 
-6205 VVVIDDATGKPVQT
+6205 
-6219 DELTGNTDAD
+6219 
-6229 VVYDSAAT
+6229 
-6237 IKHFTDMGYVL
+6237 
-6248 VSNDLSDAKMYN
+6248 
-6260 ADDAKN
+6260 
-6266 RFEIH
+6266 
-6271 LKHNTADG
+6271 
-6279 TGTPTTT
+6279 
-6286 VRHTTITTP
+6286 
-6295 DGKKTT
+6295 
-6301 VDQTIEITPHYSVDQ
+6301 
-6316 VTGERVPDG
+6316 
-6325 DLDDKTKYDNTE
+6325 
-6337 TPWFEEHDKTPD
+6337 
-6349 GTNGVTGFDKKTG
+6349 
-6362 TPTFGDVD
+6362 
-6370 VPEVPG
+6370 
-6376 YTPVRTS
+6376 
-6383 EPNGD
+6383 
-6388 QTVTYV
+6388 
-6394 ANYVTGK
+6394 
-6401 VVVIDDVTGATLRT
+6401 
-6415 DDLAGKTDANVDYDS
+6415 
-6430 AATIKNFTDKGYVLV
+6430 
-6445 SNDLSDAKTYNF
+6445 
-6457 DAAKNVFEIHLK
+6457 
-6469 HDTMD
+6469 
-6474 GTGTP
+6474 
-6479 TTVVRHTTIQT
+6479 
-6490 PDGKTVTVEQI
+6490 
-6501 VEVTPHYSVD
+6501 
-6511 KVTGERVP
+6511 
-6519 DDQLGDDTKY
+6519 
-6529 ANTETPWFESH
+6529 
-6540 DKTSTDITGM
+6540 
-6550 TGFDE
+6550 
-6555 KTGTPTFGEV
+6555 
-6565 AVPTIPGYKMVRTN
+6565 
-6579 EPNGDQVVTFVP
+6579 
-6591 DGSAVV
+6591 
-6597 ETSNNVQPVATV
+6597 
-6609 ATPQTTIAT
+6609 
-6618 PSRMIPMNNVVA
+6618 
-6630 GTPAPT
+6630 
-6636 TNTVDGELPVFVE
+6636 
-6649 TVNNTPVVN
+6649 
-6658 KDNLWIHEIPDDKD
+6658 
-6672 GDIAN
+6672 
-6677 LNSLND
+6677 
-6683 MSWRTSDPYLVAM
+6683 
-6696 LIAALAAAGMFG
+6696 
-6708 VLLAFYRRREAV
+6708 
-6720 ERKLAERRED
+6720 